1 MTQEERKRR
10 SREEIYRVALEEFG
24 TNGYEKVTME
34 RICTGHGISKG
45 MMYHYYANKDEL
57 FLLCVER
64 TFANLKAYL
73 EQAVEREM
81 AGSGEVDPV
90 KVIQRYFL
98 LREEYFQRR
107 PLERGIF
114 EVALF
119 RPPKHLLEQILTLRA
134 PVREVNV
141 RLLLWLME
149 RAQIRPGL
157 TRERAVRYLEGME
170 AVFRSAVDN
179 WTCNEEQ
186 PDLHTMLER
195 AGEMADLILFG
206 VLRQPPEPVK
216 TGGESRKAQ
225 TSAAGTI
232 LEDKE
237 H

>member
-1 MTQEERKRR
+1 MEPGGGRPNNGKRKEGGDMTQEERKRR

-119 RPPKHLLEQILTLRA
+119 RPPKHLLEQILVLRA
-134 PVREVNV
+134 PVRAVNV
-141 RLLLWLME
+141 RLLLL
-149 RAQIRPGL
+149 
-157 TRERAVRYLEGME
+157 
-170 AVFRSAVDN
+170 S
-179 WTCNEEQ
+179 
-186 PDLHTMLER
+186 
-195 AGEMADLILFG
+195 LIH
-206 VLRQPPEPVK
+206 
-216 TGGESRKAQ
+216 
-225 TSAAGTI
+225 I
-232 LEDKE
+232 
-237 H
+237 